1 MGVIKTLEIHTLE
14 RFKNPEKLLEL
25 LRTCFPIYIQCK
37 DSSCLTFLCF
47 FFFCCCSVVGVHARG
62 GLPKAGKRCFGTCDK
77 LLWGSLH
84 TAAAARSSLFSLQEN
99 CMQMWPSVKLPSSLQ
114 FGTVCSVFSLH
125 VTKWWCATSRL
136 RRFTGHWV
144 FTMRE
149 LQFACRM
156 LQPDYKMCPVM
167 LIYTPFVIGK
177 YCKKCLSFL
186 HSNNNGVTPKA
197 KITARNL

>member
-1 MGVIKTLEIHTLE
+1 MWLNTLEIHTLE
-14 RFKNPEKLLEL
+14 LFKNPEKLLEL
-25 LRTCFPIYIQCK
+25 PRTFFPIYIQYK

-47 FFFCCCSVVGVHARG
+47 FLFCCSFVVGVHVRG
-62 GLPKAGKRCFGTCDK
+62 GLPKGEKRCFGTCDK
-77 LLWGSLH
+77 LFSGSLR
-84 TAAAARSSLFSLQEN
+84 TAAGAISSLFSLQEN

-114 FGTVCSVFSLH
+114 FGTVCSVFFLH

-149 LQFACRM
+149 LQFACRV
-156 LQPDYKMCPVM
+156 LQRDYKMCSVM
-167 LIYTPFVIGK
+167 LIYIPFVIGK
-177 YCKKCLSFL
+177 YCKKRLSCL

-197 KITARNL
+197 KLTARNL